1 MRRFL
6 LYSSST
12 SSSSSSSP
20 SIFSGPAFVG
30 ELDDDDDENRRSKVC
45 WARKRG
51 LMKMWA
57 RREGEMSLPGPTRIL
72 LVARTCWMPFSVRES
87 SVVPV

>member
-12 SSSSSSSP
+12 SSSSP
-20 SIFSGPAFVG
+20 SFFSGPAFVG
-30 ELDDDDDENRRSKVC
+30 ELDDDDENRRSKVC

-57 RREGEMSLPGPTRIL
+57 RREGEMSLPGPTRIS